1 MPFRI
6 AISPDFASEARGQFE
21 PVLESELGGI
31 ADLSWEVLPP
41 AANKVIPA
49 GALVGFD
56 ALFLLAYRATAQSL
70 AGADQLAV
78 IARWGVGYD
87 NVDLAAC
94 TEAGVVVA
102 ITPGGVRR
110 SVAESVVTFIFA
122 LGMRLIDQDR
132 VVRDGQ
138 WRGALPR
145 FGQCVEGRVLGL
157 LGCGNIGQEIFRMC
171 RSLGF
176 ARLIAHD
183 PFLTPEQAVQL
194 GVESVSMDELFRQSD
209 YLSVNCPL
217 NDDTRGLV
225 NAAWLKR
232 MKPSAYLIN
241 TARGPIVH
249 QADLA
254 HALHQRWIA
263 GAGLDVFEVEPLP
276 AADPLRECPN
286 VIFAPH
292 GLCWTEELVRDN
304 SRQMFQNAL
313 AVRQGQP
320 PLYPVNRDVL
330 TSPAFLNKLRRYS

>member
-6 AISPDFASEARGQFE
+6 AISPDFAVEARGQFE
-21 PVLESELGGI
+21 PVLEKELGGI
-31 ADLSWEVLPP
+31 DDLTWDVLPTAP
-41 AANKVIPA
+41 DRIVPA
-49 GALVGFD
+49 GSLAGYD
-56 ALFLLAYRATAQSL
+56 ALFLLAYRATAASL
-70 AGADQLAV
+70 QGADRLSI

-122 LGMRLIDQDR
+122 LGMRLLDQDR
-132 VVRDGQ
+132 VVRSGG
-138 WRGALPR
+138 WRGELPR

-176 ARLIAHD
+176 SRLIAHD
-183 PFLTPEQAVQL
+183 PFLKP
-194 GVESVSMDELFRQSD
+194 GDGIESVTMDELFRQSD
-209 YLSVNCPL
+209 YVSVNCPL

-241 TARGPIVH
+241 TARGPIVN

-254 HALHQRWIA
+254 HALHQGWIA

-276 AADPLRECPN
+276 AADPLRDAPN

-313 AVRQGQP
+313 AVRKGQAP
-320 PLYPVNRDVL
+320 PYPVNRDVL
-330 TSPAFLNKLRRYS
+330 TSPLFLAKLERYLHS